1 MKTQQF
7 TWFLFHIQNLTSK
20 AEDILQLINYSIKQ
34 ITSYNLNI
42 LTNVTDHYRLL
53 IFTKKYTIAHNK
65 QRLKRTK
72 EELKKDL
79 NKGQRIEKKTF
90 KKKISNS
97 SNFTKVYIFTRYI
110 ANKNDYFILS
120 QQMKTHNY
128 NILNLVFKLECN
140 PQPRE

>member
-65 QRLKRTK
+65 ERLKRTK

-90 KKKISNS
+90 
-97 SNFTKVYIFTRYI
+97 
-110 ANKNDYFILS
+110 
-120 QQMKTHNY
+120 
-128 NILNLVFKLECN
+128 
-140 PQPRE
+140 